1 MPVFG
6 CTATARKAVAFF
18 IVMLAVGPAVGP
30 ALAQG
35 PASPPAASSAASP
48 ASAAPSALAGR
59 LALCGACHG
68 ADGNSVLALSPS
80 LAGQPKVFLE
90 NTLILI
96 REGLRQITP
105 MQGLLNG
112 VSDAEVVALADH
124 YSRQPAK
131 GQNLPRD
138 EAAFRRGEAVAS
150 RALCGTCHLPSYAG
164 QQQMPRLAAQREDY
178 LVHSMREF
186 RDNKAQGRDTMM
198 NGVLRGFSDRDI
210 ADMAHY
216 FAQLR

>member
-1 MPVFG
+1 M
-6 CTATARKAVAFF
+6 ATARKAVAFF
-18 IVMLAVGPAVGP
+18 VTTLALSP
-30 ALAQG
+30 ALAQAQA
-35 PASPPAASSAASP
+35 PAPQPTAATAPTSPPAK
-48 ASAAPSALAGR
+48 

-68 ADGNSVLALSPS
+68 ANGNSALALSPS

-96 REGLRQITP
+96 REGLRQIAP

-112 VSDAEVVALADH
+112 MSDAEIVALADH
-124 YSRQPAK
+124 YSRQQAK
-131 GQNLPRD
+131 GPDVTRD
-138 EAAFRRGEAVAS
+138 EAAFRRGEAIAS

>member
-1 MPVFG
+1 M
-6 CTATARKAVAFF
+6 ATARKAVAFF
-18 IVMLAVGPAVGP
+18 VTTLALNPSLVQAQVPAP
-30 ALAQG
+30 APQPNTATA
-35 PASPPAASSAASP
+35 PASPPVK
-48 ASAAPSALAGR
+48 LAM
-59 LALCGACHG
+59 CGVCHG
-68 ADGNSVLALSPS
+68 ANGNSAMALSPS

-96 REGLRQITP
+96 REGLRQIAP

-112 VSDAEVVALADH
+112 TSDAEIVALADH
-124 YSRQPAK
+124 YSRQAAVA
-131 GQNLPRD
+131 QETPRS
-138 EAAFRRGEAVAS
+138 EATFRRGEAIAS

>member
-1 MPVFG
+1 M
-6 CTATARKAVAFF
+6 ATARKAVAFF
-18 IVMLAVGPAVGP
+18 VTTLALSP
-30 ALAQG
+30 ALAQAQAPAPQPTATAA
-35 PASPPAASSAASP
+35 PASPPAK
-48 ASAAPSALAGR
+48 

-68 ADGNSVLALSPS
+68 ANGNSALALSPS

-96 REGLRQITP
+96 REGLRQIAP
-105 MQGLLNG
+105 MQGLLNSM
-112 VSDAEVVALADH
+112 SDAEIVALADH
-124 YSRQPAK
+124 YSRQAAVA
-131 GQNLPRD
+131 QETPRD
-138 EAAFRRGEAVAS
+138 EAGFRRGEAIAS

>member
-1 MPVFG
+1 MPVSG

-35 PASPPAASSAASP
+35 PAAPTAVSPGSGV
-48 ASAAPSALAGR
+48 PSALAGR

-68 ADGNSVLALSPS
+68 TDGNSVLALSPS

-105 MQGLLNG
+105 MQGLLSG
-112 VSDAEVVALADH
+112 VSDAEIVALADH
-124 YSRQPAK
+124 YNRQPAK

-138 EAAFRRGEAVAS
+138 EAVFRRGEAVAS

-210 ADMAHY
+210 ADMSHY

>member
-1 MPVFG
+1 MPVSG
-6 CTATARKAVAFF
+6 CMATARKAVAFF
-18 IVMLAVGPAVGP
+18 VTTLALSP
-30 ALAQG
+30 ALAQAHAPVQA
-35 PASPPAASSAASP
+35 PAPQPTATTSPAAPPAK
-48 ASAAPSALAGR
+48 

-68 ADGNSVLALSPS
+68 ANGNSALALSPS

-96 REGLRQITP
+96 REGLRQIAP

-112 VSDAEVVALADH
+112 VSDAEIVALADH
-124 YSRQPAK
+124 YSRQPAVA
-131 GQNLPRD
+131 QETPRD
-138 EAAFRRGEAVAS
+138 DAAFRCGEAIAG

-178 LVHSMREF
+178 LVQSMREF

>member
-1 MPVFG
+1 M
-6 CTATARKAVAFF
+6 ATARKAVAFF
-18 IVMLAVGPAVGP
+18 VTTLALSP
-30 ALAQG
+30 ALAQAQA
-35 PASPPAASSAASP
+35 PAPQPTTAASP
-48 ASAAPSALAGR
+48 AASPAQIAM
-59 LALCGACHG
+59 CGACHG
-68 ADGNSVLALSPS
+68 ANGNSALALSPS

-96 REGLRQITP
+96 REGLRQIAP

-112 VSDAEVVALADH
+112 VSDAEIVALADH
-124 YSRQPAK
+124 YSRQPAVA
-131 GQNLPRD
+131 QETPRD
-138 EAAFRRGEAVAS
+138 DAAFRRGEAIAG
-150 RALCGTCHLPSYAG
+150 RALCGTCHLPNYAG

-178 LVHSMREF
+178 LVQSMREF

>member
-1 MPVFG
+1 M
-6 CTATARKAVAFF
+6 ATARKAVAFF
-18 IVMLAVGPAVGP
+18 VTTLALGP
-30 ALAQG
+30 ALAQAQAPAPQPIAAAT
-35 PASPPAASSAASP
+35 PASPPP
-48 ASAAPSALAGR
+48 GR

-68 ADGNSVLALSPS
+68 ANGNSALPLSPS

-96 REGLRQITP
+96 REGLRQIAP
-105 MQGLLNG
+105 MQGMLNG
-112 VSDAEVVALADH
+112 VSDAEIVALADH
-124 YSRQPAK
+124 YSRQQA
-131 GQNLPRD
+131 QAQDTPRD
-138 EAAFRRGEAVAS
+138 DAAFRRGEAIAS

>member
-1 MPVFG
+1 MLGPG
-6 CTATARKAVAFF
+6 RTATVRKAVAFF
-18 IVMLAVGPAVGP
+18 LMTLALSP
-30 ALAQG
+30 ALAQA
-35 PASPPAASSAASP
+35 PAPAPQPTTATSPAASP
-48 ASAAPSALAGR
+48 GR
-59 LALCGACHG
+59 LAMCGACHG
-68 ADGNSVLALSPS
+68 ANGNSALALSPS

-96 REGLRQITP
+96 REGLRQIAP

-112 VSDAEVVALADH
+112 VSDAEIVALADH
-124 YSRQPAK
+124 YSRQKAIAPEA
-131 GQNLPRD
+131 PRD
-138 EAAFRRGEAVAS
+138 EAAYRRGEAIAS
-150 RALCGTCHLPSYAG
+150 RALCGTCHLPNYAG

-198 NGVLRGFSDRDI
+198 NGVLRGFSERDI

>member
-1 MPVFG
+1 M
-6 CTATARKAVAFF
+6 ATARKAVAFF
-18 IVMLAVGPAVGP
+18 VTTLALSP
-30 ALAQG
+30 ALAQA
-35 PASPPAASSAASP
+35 PAPAPQPTTAASP
-48 ASAAPSALAGR
+48 AASPAQVAM
-59 LALCGACHG
+59 CGACHG
-68 ADGNSVLALSPS
+68 ANGNSALALSPS

-96 REGLRQITP
+96 REGLRQIAP

-112 VSDAEVVALADH
+112 VSDANIVALADH

-131 GQNLPRD
+131 AQDIPRD
-138 EAAFRRGEAVAS
+138 EAAYRRGEAIAS

-198 NGVLRGFSDRDI
+198 NGVLRGFSDRDV

>member
-1 MPVFG
+1 MPVLG
-6 CTATARKAVAFF
+6 CTATVRKAVAFF
-18 IVMLAVGPAVGP
+18 LMTLALGPAG
-30 ALAQG
+30 AQSQAQAQANSAAQPSTVAAG
-35 PASPPAASSAASP
+35 PPAQVAV
-48 ASAAPSALAGR
+48 
-59 LALCGACHG
+59 CGACHG
-68 ADGNSVLALSPS
+68 ANGNSALALSPS

-96 REGLRQITP
+96 REGLRPIAV

-112 VSDAEVVALADH
+112 VSDAEIVALADH
-124 YSRQPAK
+124 YSRQKAIAPEA
-131 GQNLPRD
+131 PRD

-150 RALCGTCHLPSYAG
+150 RALCGTCHLPNYAG

>member
-1 MPVFG
+1 M
-6 CTATARKAVAFF
+6 ATARKAVAFF
-18 IVMLAVGPAVGP
+18 LMTLALSP
-30 ALAQG
+30 ALAQAQAPVPAPAPQPTATAA
-35 PASPPAASSAASP
+35 PASPPAK
-48 ASAAPSALAGR
+48 

-68 ADGNSVLALSPS
+68 ANGNSALALSPS

-96 REGLRQITP
+96 REGLRQIAP

-112 VSDAEVVALADH
+112 VSDAEIVALADH
-124 YSRQPAK
+124 YSRQPAVA
-131 GQNLPRD
+131 QVTPRD
-138 EAAFRRGEAVAS
+138 EVAFRRGEAIAS

-178 LVHSMREF
+178 LVQSMREF

>member
-1 MPVFG
+1 MPISG
-6 CTATARKAVAFF
+6 CTATTRKAVAFF
-18 IVMLAVGPAVGP
+18 LMALALGP
-30 ALAQG
+30 ALAQAPAPG
-35 PASPPAASSAASP
+35 PAQTSTVSTASP
-48 ASAAPSALAGR
+48 GR
-59 LALCGACHG
+59 LAVCGACHG
-68 ADGNSVLALSPS
+68 ANGNSALPLSPS

-96 REGLRQITP
+96 REGLRPIAM

-112 VSDAEVVALADH
+112 VSDAEIVALADH
-124 YSRQPAK
+124 YSRQKAIAPEA
-131 GQNLPRD
+131 PRD
-138 EAAFRRGEAVAS
+138 EAAFRRGEAIAS
-150 RALCGTCHLPSYAG
+150 RALCGTCHLHNYAG

-178 LVHSMREF
+178 LAHSMREF

>member
-1 MPVFG
+1 M
-6 CTATARKAVAFF
+6 ATARKAVAFF
-18 IVMLAVGPAVGP
+18 VTTLALSP
-30 ALAQG
+30 ALAQAQAPAPQPAATAA
-35 PASPPAASSAASP
+35 PASPTAK
-48 ASAAPSALAGR
+48 

-68 ADGNSVLALSPS
+68 ANGNSALALSPS

-96 REGLRQITP
+96 REGLRQIAP

-112 VSDAEVVALADH
+112 VSDAEIVALADH
-124 YSRQPAK
+124 YSRQPAVA
-131 GQNLPRD
+131 QETPRD
-138 EAAFRRGEAVAS
+138 DAAFRRGEAIAS

>member
-1 MPVFG
+1 MQAQAQ
-6 CTATARKAVAFF
+6 TQRAQAVA
-18 IVMLAVGPAVGP
+18 PE
-30 ALAQG
+30 
-35 PASPPAASSAASP
+35 
-48 ASAAPSALAGR
+48 R

-68 ADGNSVLALSPS
+68 VDGNSSLALSPS

-96 REGLRQITP
+96 REGLRQISA
-105 MQGLLNG
+105 MQGLLHG
-112 VSDAEVVALADH
+112 VSDGEISALADH
-124 YSRQPAK
+124 FNRQKARVSETT
-131 GQNLPRD
+131 RD
-138 EAAFRRGEAVAS
+138 EAAFKRGEAIAS
-150 RALCGTCHLPSYAG
+150 RALCGTCHLPNYAG

-178 LVHSMREF
+178 LVQSMREF

>member
-1 MPVFG
+1 M
-6 CTATARKAVAFF
+6 ATARKAVAFF
-18 IVMLAVGPAVGP
+18 VTTLALGAVQ
-30 ALAQG
+30 AQSTTQ
-35 PASPPAASSAASP
+35 PSAASATP
-48 ASAAPSALAGR
+48 VATPER
-59 LALCGACHG
+59 LAMCGACHG
-68 ADGNSVLALSPS
+68 ANGNSALPLSPS

-90 NTLILI
+90 NTLIMI

-105 MQGLLNG
+105 MQGMLNG
-112 VSDAEVVALADH
+112 VSDAEIVALADH
-124 YSRQPAK
+124 YSRQTAK
-131 GQNLPRD
+131 AQDTPRD
-138 EAAFRRGEAVAS
+138 EAMFRRGEAIAA

-216 FAQLR
+216 FAQLH

>member
-1 MPVFG
+1 M
-6 CTATARKAVAFF
+6 
-18 IVMLAVGPAVGP
+18 
-30 ALAQG
+30 
-35 PASPPAASSAASP
+35 
-48 ASAAPSALAGR
+48 
-59 LALCGACHG
+59 CGACHG
-68 ADGNSVLALSPS
+68 ANGNSALALSPS

-96 REGLRQITP
+96 REGLRQIAP

-112 VSDAEVVALADH
+112 VSDAEIVALADH
-124 YSRQPAK
+124 YSRQQARA
-131 GQNLPRD
+131 QDIPRD
-138 EAAFRRGEAVAS
+138 EAAYRRGEAIAS

-178 LVHSMREF
+178 LVQSMREF